1 MECRR
6 RGELGVPVQR
16 RRRRRRRGGQR
27 RQRLSQVVRE
37 GGRLGGRRAGVYVR
51 EVFCGGHLEFDA
63 ERTGA
68 GWTVDVMQAGGQPV
82 TLAIGG
88 KVIK

>member
-1 MECRR
+1 M
-6 RGELGVPVQR
+6 
-16 RRRRRRRGGQR
+16 
-27 RQRLSQVVRE
+27 
-37 GGRLGGRRAGVYVR
+37 YVR